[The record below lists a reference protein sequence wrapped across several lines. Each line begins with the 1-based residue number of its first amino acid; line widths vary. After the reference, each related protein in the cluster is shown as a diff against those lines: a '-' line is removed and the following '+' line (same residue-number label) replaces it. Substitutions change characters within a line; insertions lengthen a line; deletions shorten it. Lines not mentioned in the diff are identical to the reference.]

1 MKNLLL
7 MFALLFGADSATN
20 HTKEE
25 AKQQY
30 LASESVHASFSKV
43 ELKVRK
49 AAVKVITGG
58 GHGSCSYLVHKGF
71 HFILTAQHVTDGPLG
86 RHYMVSKDE
95 EVRMATLV
103 YSSPADDIAVLFLE
117 DPFKLIEPMKYK
129 PTKEISK
136 ISTNITYSG
145 FPSSH
150 KLMTIRGRVAGYADK
165 LGSSSQIILHT
176 YGWFGCSGSVIYNK
190 SGEVVGVLW
199 GVDVEYYPGVA
210 IVEDMI
216 WVVPIQQL
224 DIQKPI
230 NLICKY
236 NKMKFC

>member
-1 MKNLLL
+1 MKNLLF
-7 MFALLFGADSATN
+7 MIALLLGAAPVTDHTN
-20 HTKEE
+20 SQTKQ
-25 AKQQY
+25 KY
-30 LASESVHASFSKV
+30 LASETGSASFSKV
-43 ELKVRK
+43 ELKVRN
-49 AAVKVITGG
+49 AAVRVITGG
-58 GHGSCSYLVHKGF
+58 GHGSGSYLVHKGF

-86 RHYMVSKDE
+86 KHYMISKDE
-95 EVRMATLV
+95 EMRMAILV

-117 DPFKLIEPMKYK
+117 DPFKFAEPMKYK
-129 PTKEISK
+129 TTKEISK
-136 ISTNITYSG
+136 ISTKTTYSG

-165 LGSSSQIILHT
+165 LGSSKQIILHT

-190 SGEVVGVLW
+190 FGEVIGVLW

-230 NLICKY
+230 NLICKH